1 MQNCYTHYSVWTEII
16 RWNHKLRFLLFIS
29 HKSTWHR
36 GRTWAATV
44 TLCFI
49 CRASAMSE
57 SRVAKHRR
65 SRKWK
70 LSIGI
75 QDVTK
80 LYFILLQREQ
90 CLYKNWNSQLPLAWY
105 KIHHFHLSTCVFPT
119 VGPKRGQSWKSQFPL
134 TWYKSCPILSSPLH
148 SSGWSKLP
156 PALPYKRHN
165 PSSQLLHYPPEP
177 DHHP

>member
-1 MQNCYTHYSVWTEII
+1 MCRVTIHITAHEPRHHFSEII
-16 RWNHKLRFLLFIS
+16 KWNYKWFLLFIS
-29 HKSTWHR
+29 YKSTWYR

-80 LYFILLQREQ
+80 LFFILLQWEQ
-90 CLYKNWNSQLPLAWY
+90 CPYRNWNSQLPFLDTKLTTSISSPVY
-105 KIHHFHLSTCVFPT
+105 
-119 VGPKRGQSWKSQFPL
+119 FPL
-134 TWYKSCPILSSPLH
+134 LALKGVILWNLNSLWLCTSPVLSC
-148 SSGWSKLP
+148 LP
-156 PALPYKRHN
+156 PYIRGVAEK
-165 PSSQLLHYPPEP
+165 
-177 DHHP
+177 

>member
-1 MQNCYTHYSVWTEII
+1 MTLNGIISNPNTVKSYQFYINLCAQQFMCRVTIHITAHELRHHISEII
-16 RWNHKLRFLLFIS
+16 KWNYKWFLLFIS

-80 LYFILLQREQ
+80 LFFILLEWEQ
-90 CLYKNWNSQLPLAWY
+90 CLYKNCNSKLPFLDTKLTTSICPSAY
-105 KIHHFHLSTCVFPT
+105 FPLLDPKGPILEISILFGLIQVLSYPI
-119 VGPKRGQSWKSQFPL
+119 FPL
-134 TWYKSCPILSSPLH
+134 T
-148 SSGWSKLP
+148 
-156 PALPYKRHN
+156 
-165 PSSQLLHYPPEP
+165 
-177 DHHP
+177 